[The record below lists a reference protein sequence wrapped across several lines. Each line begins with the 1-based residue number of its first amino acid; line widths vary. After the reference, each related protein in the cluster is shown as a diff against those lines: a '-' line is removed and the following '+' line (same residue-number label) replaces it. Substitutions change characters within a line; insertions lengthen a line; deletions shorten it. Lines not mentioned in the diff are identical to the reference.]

1 VTNIT
6 KKAHAILSQMKRT
19 LTYRDSTVFA
29 GIYKQYVRPVLEYGV
44 QPWNPAK
51 VSDITAME
59 KVQKR
64 AFRLIT
70 DKGASDYET
79 KLKLSGISTLE
90 KRRERGDLLETFKII
105 NDMSVLNKND
115 FFTFVRNRHNIETR
129 NYSENLLVPEKCR
142 LNVRKNFFCCRV
154 VNKWNELPDW
164 VRNASTVNEFKN
176 NYDDFQCN
184 TANSSNITSYF

>member
-1 VTNIT
+1 
-6 KKAHAILSQMKRT
+6 
-19 LTYRDSTVFA
+19 
-29 GIYKQYVRPVLEYGV
+29 
-44 QPWNPAK
+44 
-51 VSDITAME
+51 
-59 KVQKR
+59 
-64 AFRLIT
+64 
-70 DKGASDYET
+70 
-79 KLKLSGISTLE
+79 
-90 KRRERGDLLETFKII
+90 
-105 NDMSVLNKND
+105 MSVLDNND
-115 FFTFVRNRHNIETR
+115 FFSFVRNRHNIETR